1 MLIITNHIEF
11 EHVSGMCLFRVY
23 ERVYLYDFLLDFHH
37 LHTAEE
43 KQKEVEM
50 KIFNCFYVISLFKV

>member
-1 MLIITNHIEF
+1 MLIITNHIKL

-37 LHTAEE
+37 LHTAEG
-43 KQKEVEM
+43 KQKEVEI
-50 KIFNCFYVISLFKV
+50 KIINCLYVISLFKV